1 MRIEQLSFESVGWKN
16 FILNDPKSNIF
27 SSPEMNQVFSISNG
41 AEVFPLF
48 AIEKEEIV
56 AAVFPVLV
64 KIKTPF
70 PNRFTNR
77 MILYSSPVYL
87 RNQAGFH
94 GLQILMDEIKRIA
107 KRKALFIEI
116 RNSES
121 FPVEGCYDLVKG
133 FKYVPYQNYILDL
146 KRGEDNI
153 WKSFRSSTRH
163 GLRQFENN
171 ELIIREIY
179 DNELN
184 SVVSLLEVLYLR
196 KNIPFIDKSIFFNAY
211 SILKPKNYIR
221 VVVIELNSQII
232 AARIILNY
240 NRTIFDWYAASDF
253 RYNSYL
259 PNDASEWNSIKWGCE
274 NNYEIYD
281 FGGGAIKGQEYGPAK
296 FKEKF
301 RGELVEYGR
310 YRYVINK
317 PIFILGS
324 KLYDLRVSSK

>member
-1 MRIEQLSFESVGWKN
+1 MRIEQLSFESIDWTN
-16 FILNDPKSNIF
+16 FILNDAKSNIF
-27 SSPEMNQVFSISNG
+27 SSPEMNQAFNISNG
-41 AEVFPLF
+41 SEVFPLF

-87 RNQAGFH
+87 RNQLGIL
-94 GLQILMDEIKRIA
+94 GLQMLFNEIKRIA
-107 KRKALFIEI
+107 KRKALFVEI

-121 FPVEGCYDLVKG
+121 FPVEDCLDLVKG

-146 KRGEDNI
+146 KKGEDNI
-153 WKSFRSSTRH
+153 WKSFGPRTRN
-163 GLRQFENN
+163 GLRQIEKR
-171 ELIIREIY
+171 ELIAREIY

-184 SVVSLLEVLYLR
+184 SVVSLLESLYLR

-221 VVVIELNSQII
+221 VLVIELNSQII
-232 AARIILNY
+232 AARITLNY

-259 PNDASEWNSIKWGCE
+259 PNDVSEWNSIKWGCS

-301 RGELVEYGR
+301 KGELVEYGR

-317 PIFILGS
+317 PVFLIGS
-324 KLYDLRVSSK
+324 KLYDFRVSKK

>member
-1 MRIEQLSFESVGWKN
+1 MRIEQLSFESVDWKN
-16 FILNDPKSNIF
+16 FILNDAKSNIF
-27 SSPEMNQVFSISNG
+27 SSPEMNQVFNISNG

-56 AAVFPVLV
+56 AAAFPVLM

-87 RNQAGFH
+87 RNQLGLL
-94 GLQILMDEIKRIA
+94 GLQMLINEIKRIA
-107 KRKALFIEI
+107 RRKALFVEI
-116 RNSES
+116 RNSEC
-121 FPVEGCYDLVKG
+121 FPIEDCLDLVKG

-146 KRGEDNI
+146 KKGEDNI
-153 WKSFRSSTRH
+153 WKSFGSRTRN
-163 GLRQFENN
+163 GLRQIEKR

-179 DNELN
+179 DNELS
-184 SVVSLLEVLYLR
+184 SVVSLLESLYLR

-211 SILKPKNYIR
+211 SILKPKDYIR

-232 AARIILNY
+232 AARITLNY

-253 RYNSYL
+253 SYNSYL
-259 PNDASEWNSIKWGCE
+259 PNDVSEWNSIKWGCN

-301 RGELVEYGR
+301 KGELVEYGR

-317 PIFILGS
+317 PVFILGS
-324 KLYDLRVSSK
+324 KLYDLRVSKK